1 MRPTIVVRK
10 NDTSYEIISKAKNA
24 LKVMEKNVMAGHVAV
39 EAMKIK
45 SIEKL
50 KQYLSNYVNI
60 RTEESI

>member
-10 NDTSYEIISKAKNA
+10 NDTSYEIITKAKNA
-24 LKVMEKNVMAGHVAV
+24 LKIMEKNVMAGHVAT
-39 EAMKIK
+39 EATKIR

-60 RTEESI
+60 RTEASV